1 MVKRYTVPDMAARH
15 CPFQGAQPCSRT
27 PDPFRCSPQRMAGT
41 APPRLGAGKIHVR
54 LAQFPCDLLSYRV
67 KCLRTVAVK
76 CGECWASAHR
86 PQTAA
91 CRPRSDAVPA
101 PIPPVTIMYARV
113 AVGLGSAGSVVCD
126 IISRALP
133 QCPVSVV
140 STDGCKP
147 VHPAPGGLV
156 RVAAILILAG
166 TGKCFKCAAAAHTC
180 SLTGV

>member
-1 MVKRYTVPDMAARH
+1 MTARP
-15 CPFQGAQPCSRT
+15 CPRQGAQPCSRT
-27 PDPFRCSPQRMAGT
+27 PNPFRRSPQLVAGI
-41 APPRLGAGKIHVR
+41 APFRLGAGNCHLR

-76 CGECWASAHR
+76 SGECWASVHC

-113 AVGLGSAGSVVCD
+113 AVGLGSAGSAVCD

-133 QCPVSVV
+133 HCPVSVV
-140 STDGCKP
+140 SSDGRKP

-166 TGKCFKCAAAAHTC
+166 TGKCFKCAAAAHTG
-180 SLTGV
+180 SVTGA